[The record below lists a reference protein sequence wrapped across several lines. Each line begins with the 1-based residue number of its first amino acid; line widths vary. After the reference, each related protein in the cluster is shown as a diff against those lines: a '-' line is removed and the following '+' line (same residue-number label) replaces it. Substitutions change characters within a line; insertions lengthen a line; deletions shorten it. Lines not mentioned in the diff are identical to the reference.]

1 MAIPRK
7 DKIPDDV
14 KTKPTSENRDPI
26 TGEKGAHPVGV
37 GVGTAVGGGVAG
49 GAIGSAAA
57 AIAGV
62 TAAGGAAGA
71 AAGPIGAVVGALA
84 GGIVG
89 AYAGKEVAENTNPT
103 VEDRYWEENYRSRP
117 YFEAGIAYEEYRPA
131 YRYGWEARVRHADEA
146 FDDVEPDLE
155 RGWDQARA
163 GCKLDWQ
170 QAKPAVRDAWDRVDT
185 TTARQKPGARHR
197 EGKR

>member
-1 MAIPRK
+1 MATPRK
-7 DKIPDDV
+7 GKIPDDV
-14 KTKPTSENRDPI
+14 KTKPVSENRDPI

-57 AIAGV
+57 AIAGA
-62 TAAGGAAGA
+62 TAAGA
-71 AAGPIGAVVGALA
+71 AAGPIGAVVGAVA

-103 VEDRYWEENYRSRP
+103 LEDRYWEENYRSRP
-117 YFEAGIAYEEYRPA
+117 YIEQEITYEEYRPA
-131 YRYGWEARVRHADEA
+131 YRYGWEARVRHADQA

-155 RGWDQARA
+155 RGWNQAR
-163 GCKLDWQ
+163 GRCKLDWQ
-170 QAKPAVRDAWDRVDT
+170 KAKPAVRDAWDRVDM
-185 TTARQKPGARHR
+185 TTARQNPTARR
-197 EGKR
+197 TEGKK